1 MSRVEVGDRLS
12 LVFTSWMG
20 MAAALNWISCV
31 EGASRVV
38 AGNRLG
44 VVCAIWL
51 ATAAVACW
59 IRRLMREVS
68 CGCNSG

>member
-12 LVFTSWMG
+12 LVFASWLG
-20 MAAALNWISCV
+20 MTAALNWISCV
-31 EGASRVV
+31 EGTSRVV
-38 AGNRLG
+38 AGNGLG

-68 CGCNSG
+68 CGCNSS